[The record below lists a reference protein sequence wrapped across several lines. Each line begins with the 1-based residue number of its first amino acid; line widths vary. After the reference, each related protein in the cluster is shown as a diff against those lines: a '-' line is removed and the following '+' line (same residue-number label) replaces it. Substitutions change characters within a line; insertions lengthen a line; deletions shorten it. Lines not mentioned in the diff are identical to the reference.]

1 MMDDRLNQILTRVSA
16 ETLEK
21 LAFVFAFA
29 DDVPSS
35 TDNGDIYK
43 PVDPNN
49 YRVRVVFRGPFS
61 GSLVIDITPEDLKE
75 VAANMLGLDLGDS
88 ISDADQQDAFK
99 EVANVVCGNL
109 LPVMAGKE
117 AVFDI
122 ESPVVSRNG
131 VSGPDDGNSA
141 PSAAARLNLETGNCN
156 LYLFVDGKT
165 PAEILQMTGAAN

>member
-1 MMDDRLNQILTRVSA
+1 MDDRLNQILTRVSA

-29 DDVPSS
+29 DEAPLS
-35 TDNGDIYK
+35 TDNDNVFIPAGPD
-43 PVDPNN
+43 N
-49 YRVRVVFRGPFS
+49 YQVRVAFEGPFS
-61 GSLVIDITPEDLKE
+61 GSLVMDITPADLKE
-75 VAANMLGLDLGDS
+75 IAANMLGLNLGDP
-88 ISDADQQDAFK
+88 ISDADQQDALK

-131 VSGPDDGNSA
+131 ASDPNAANSA
-141 PSAAARLNLETGNCN
+141 PSASARLNLESGNCC

-165 PAEILQMTGAAN
+165 PAEILQMTGAAD